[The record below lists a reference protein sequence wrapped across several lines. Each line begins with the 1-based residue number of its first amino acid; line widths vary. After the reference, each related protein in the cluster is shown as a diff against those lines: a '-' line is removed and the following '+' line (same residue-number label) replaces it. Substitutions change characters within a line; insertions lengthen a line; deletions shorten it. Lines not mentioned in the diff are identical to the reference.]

1 MIKRNSMLALLIA
14 VFVLNGIGEAMAE
27 YKRVCYY
34 TNWSQYRPNPYK
46 FFPES
51 IDPFLCTHIMYSFG
65 KVSGLMIK
73 PYEENDE
80 NTSWSKG
87 MYERTMAVKAKNP
100 DLKILL
106 AIGGWNHGTRPF
118 TAMVKNENDIETF
131 VRNSID
137 FLRKNNFDG
146 LDLDWEYPGN
156 RGSPPEDKQRFTKLV
171 NILRMKFE
179 NEAQSTGRERLL
191 LTAAVAAGKE
201 KIDSAYEISKIVGD
215 LDFINLMAYDFHG
228 QDDRK
233 TGHIS
238 PLYPR
243 QDETGAERTLN
254 QDWAVQYWIDNGTPK
269 EKLVLGISTFGRS
282 FRLSS
287 SSNNG
292 FGAATSGG
300 GSPGKYTRGKGF
312 LSYYEICSSG
322 WTTVWNDEHK
332 VPYAYSG
339 DQWVGYDNVRSVTIK
354 AQYIKEKGLGGAMFW
369 ALDLDDFTGNACQEG
384 NYPLISAVTHQLKT
398 SGFRPHPKPVT
409 PKVPAKRTTKPP
421 RQTTQSPI
429 TKQTSKCGM
438 NGPTPCN
445 HEAFYADSCDKHVY
459 YQCVWGRP
467 VKMSCYGSLVWNQAI
482 RTCDWPYNLF

>member
-100 DLKILL
+100 DLKIML

-131 VRNSID
+131 VKNSID

-171 NILRMKFE
+171 NILRVKFE
-179 NEAQSTGRERLL
+179 KEAQSTGRERLL

-243 QDETGAERTLN
+243 QDETGVERTLN

-322 WTTVWNDEHK
+322 WKTVWNDEHK
-332 VPYAYSG
+332 VPFAYSG

-354 AQYIKEKGLGGAMFW
+354 AKYIKAKGLGGAMFW
-369 ALDLDDFTGNACQEG
+369 ALDLDDFTGNACHEG
-384 NYPLISAVTHQLKT
+384 DYPLITAVTNQLKT
-398 SGFRPHPKPVT
+398 SGFRPQPKPVT
-409 PKVPAKRTTKPP
+409 PKVPAKRTTTTP
-421 RQTTQSPI
+421 RETTQSPI
-429 TKQTSKCGM
+429 TKQTGKCGM
-438 NGPTPCN
+438 NVLGPTPCD
-445 HEAFYADSCDKHVY
+445 HGEFYADTCDRHVY

-467 VKMSCYGSLVWNQAI
+467 VKMPCSRSLVWNQAI
-482 RTCDWPYNLF
+482 KTCDWP